1 MSRVG
6 DIVHDRELFFA
17 KESDT
22 VAEVARHMAEL
33 QVGAI
38 LILNGEQLRGVFS
51 ERDLMQRVV
60 VEGRQPEQTR
70 VGLVMTTEVHTI
82 DELATVADA
91 MEAMQTHNC
100 RHLPV
105 MRGSRVINFL
115 SMRDV
120 MNYELAKKT
129 EEVDHMRAYIS
140 GSA

>member
-6 DIVHDRELFFA
+6 DVVHDRELFFA
-17 KESDT
+17 EESDT
-22 VAEVARHMAEL
+22 VAEVVRHMAEL

-51 ERDLMQRVV
+51 ERDLMKRVV
-60 VEGRQPEQTR
+60 VEGRQPEQTG
-70 VGLVMTTEVHTI
+70 VGQVMTTEVHTI
-82 DELATVADA
+82 DELASVADA
-91 MEAMQTHNC
+91 MAAMQTHNC

-105 MRGSRVINFL
+105 MRGSRVVNFL

-120 MNYELAKKT
+120 MNHELAQKT
-129 EEVDHMRAYIS
+129 EELDHMRAYIS

>member
-22 VAEVARHMAEL
+22 VAEVARLMAEL

-51 ERDLMQRVV
+51 ERDLMKRVV
-60 VEGRQPEQTR
+60 VEGRPPEQTR
-70 VGLVMTTEVHTI
+70 VGQVMTTEVHTI
-82 DELATVADA
+82 GELATVADA
-91 MEAMQTHNC
+91 MAAMQTHNC

-105 MRGSRVINFL
+105 MRGSRVVNFL

-120 MNYELAKKT
+120 MNHELAQKT
-129 EEVDHMRAYIS
+129 EELDHMRAYIS

>member
-17 KESDT
+17 EESDT
-22 VAEVARHMAEL
+22 VSDVARHMAEL

-38 LILNGEQLRGVFS
+38 LILNGQQLRGVFS
-51 ERDLMQRVV
+51 ERDLMKRVV
-60 VEGRQPEQTR
+60 VEGRPPDQTR
-70 VGLVMTTEVHTI
+70 VGQVMTTVVHTI

-91 MEAMQTHNC
+91 MAAMQTHNY

-105 MRGSRVINFL
+105 VRGARVINFL

-120 MNYELAKKT
+120 MNYELAQET
-129 EEVDHMRAYIS
+129 EELDQMRAYIS